1 MSQRANQYLV
11 LTALLL
17 SVLAVAWSFLF
28 VPIQECFLWFPDSV
42 LGFVGALECM
52 QSAFGE

>member
-28 VPIQECFLWFPDSV
+28 VPIQECFLWFPDNV
-42 LGFVGALECM
+42 LGLFGSLECI
-52 QSAFGE
+52 QSAFRE